1 MKNRQS
7 IKKLALNKLTI
18 SKLNNPSSI
27 QGGRGGVLGI
37 TDMTGMTSS
46 CQPTG
51 CPPPPPPTM
60 VDC

>member
-7 IKKLALNKLTI
+7 VKKLSLNKLTI
-18 SKLNNPSSI
+18 SKLNNPASI
-27 QGGRGGVLGI
+27 LGGNEIGLG
-37 TDMTGMTSS
+37 TTVKTGMTSS
-46 CQPTG
+46 CLPTG